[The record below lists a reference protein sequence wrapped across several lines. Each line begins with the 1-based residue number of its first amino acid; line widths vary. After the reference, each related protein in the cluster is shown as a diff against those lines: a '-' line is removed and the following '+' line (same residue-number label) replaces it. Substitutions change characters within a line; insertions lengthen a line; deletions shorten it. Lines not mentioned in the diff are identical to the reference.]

1 MSRVYHFITMIL
13 LHIYPKSKRIIVIW
27 LPLQILMKPLHNINH
42 TICKNIGFFI
52 SSWIPY

>member
-1 MSRVYHFITMIL
+1 MIL